1 VTESWQ
7 GFIGIFINFSN
18 FLVLCYNYD
27 HCCLPAY
34 AGQTIRLLK
43 ERVHMLQTLAVIPAR
58 FGSTRL
64 PGKPL
69 IKLKGKE
76 LILWVLDGVRQS
88 RLVDRIIVATDHH
101 DIANLVTGVGGE
113 AMLTPEYLATGGDR
127 VAFVAQRIAS
137 QYVINAQGD
146 DPLINAQMIDPMI
159 AALRA
164 DANIKLALLAR
175 QIEEAGEISRDSVV
189 KMVFD
194 RNGYALYFSRSPIP
208 FARNPG
214 AVYYKHIGPY
224 AWRRQALLE
233 FSSCPQGELEKSESL
248 EMLRVLEK
256 GDRIKCI
263 ITGQDSIEIDTPA
276 DVERFHRCGWIKK

>member
-1 VTESWQ
+1 
-7 GFIGIFINFSN
+7 
-18 FLVLCYNYD
+18 LLLCYSYNK
-27 HCCLPAY
+27 LY
-34 AGQTIRLLK
+34 AHGQRLLTNLASK
-43 ERVHMLQTLAVIPAR
+43 EKVNMLQTLAVIPAR

-88 RLVDRIIVATDHH
+88 RLVDRIIVASDHP
-101 DIANLVTGVGGE
+101 DIVNLVERAGGE
-113 AMLTPEYLATGGDR
+113 AMITPKYLATGGDR

-146 DPLINAQMIDPMI
+146 DPLVNAHMIDPMI
-159 AALRA
+159 AALQA
-164 DANIKLALLAR
+164 DPDIKLALLAR
-175 QIEEAGEISRDSVV
+175 QIEEAAEISRDSVV

-194 RNGYALYFSRSPIP
+194 RNGRALYFSRSPIP

-233 FSSCPQGELEKSESL
+233 FSSCPQGALEKSESL

-263 ITGQDSIEIDTPA
+263 ITAQDTIEIDTPA
-276 DVERFHRCGWIKK
+276 DVEHFHDTVR

>member
-1 VTESWQ
+1 
-7 GFIGIFINFSN
+7 
-18 FLVLCYNYD
+18 
-27 HCCLPAY
+27 
-34 AGQTIRLLK
+34 
-43 ERVHMLQTLAVIPAR
+43 MLQTLAVIPAR

-88 RLVDRIIVATDHH
+88 RLVDRIIVATDHY
-101 DIANLVTGVGGE
+101 DIANLVQRAGGE
-113 AMLTPEYLATGGDR
+113 AMLTPRDLATGGDR
-127 VAFVAQRIAS
+127 VAFVARRIAS

-146 DPLINAQMIDPMI
+146 DPLLNAQMIDPMI
-159 AALRA
+159 AALQA
-164 DANIKLALLAR
+164 DAAIKLALLAR
-175 QIEEAGEISRDSVV
+175 QIEDAREIGRDSVV

-194 RNGYALYFSRSPIP
+194 RNGQALYFSRAPIP
-208 FARNPG
+208 FPRNPG

-233 FSSCPQGELEKSESL
+233 FASCPQGALEKSESL

-256 GDRIKCI
+256 GDKIKCI
-263 ITGQDSIEIDTPA
+263 ITTQDSIEIDTPA
-276 DVERFHRCGWIKK
+276 DVEHFQAVIR